1 MAKQINC
8 QHCGG
13 KNLRTTN
20 TKGIMECKDCSGC
33 TDVNGNR
40 FAARVVGT
48 TIGALLTGIT
58 LGLLPDE
65 VEQQIADTLGDFIGD
80 HLA

>member
-1 MAKQINC
+1 MSKQINC
-8 QHCGG
+8 SHCGS
-13 KNLRTTN
+13 KNLQSSS
-20 TKGIMECKDCSGC
+20 TKGVFACKDCGGS

-40 FAARVVGT
+40 FAARIIGT

-65 VEQQIADTLGDFIGD
+65 VEQQIADTIGDFIGD
-80 HLA
+80 NFV